1 MKRRSKKTCRYFG
14 TLSLGLRLGPGPVRL
29 TRARELKKIYSRAD
43 HQPMADIVEESVRQ
57 LTND

>member
-1 MKRRSKKTCRYFG
+1 
-14 TLSLGLRLGPGPVRL
+14 L

-43 HQPMADIVEESVRQ
+43 HQQQPMADIVEESVRQ